1 MVSGFFTSPCDHWR
15 IFSGDASEMR
25 MALKESG
32 SLGFSKKLKMS
43 FTFSPWNDLSGSGPG
58 LLRLSGH
65 RGRSVLHQL
74 DVEAERL
81 ELLDQHVERLRQPR
95 LERVLALD
103 DALVHPG
110 AAHHVVRLHGEEL
123 LQRVRRAVGL
133 HRPDFHLSQA
143 LPAELRLAPQ
153 RLLGD
158 QRVRPDAAGVDLLV

>member
-43 FTFSPWNDLSGSGPG
+43 FTVSSF
-58 LLRLSGH
+58 LRLVRSVFGSVSWCPRH
-65 RGRSVLHQL
+65 GAGTGPVGLCGCGPRFLRLRRRRYGGSVLHQL
-74 DVEAERL
+74 DIEAERL
-81 ELLDQHVERLRQPR
+81 ELLDQDVERLRQPR

-110 AAHHVVRLHGEEL
+110 AADHVVRLDGEEL
-123 LQRVRRAVGL
+123 LQR
-133 HRPDFHLSQA
+133 
-143 LPAELRLAPQ
+143 
-153 RLLGD
+153 
-158 QRVRPDAAGVDLLV
+158 